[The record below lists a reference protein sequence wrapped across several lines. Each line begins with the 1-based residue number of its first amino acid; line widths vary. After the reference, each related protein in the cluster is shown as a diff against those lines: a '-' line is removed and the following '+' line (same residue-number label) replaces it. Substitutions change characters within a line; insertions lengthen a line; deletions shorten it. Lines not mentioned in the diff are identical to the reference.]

1 MVKPYIDDINR
12 YLESS
17 KIIDYDNDNIRR
29 VADRLYDKSASETD
43 FVRNAYEYV
52 RDKFPHS
59 ADAGK
64 DELLCAAS
72 EVLTAGHGICFAK
85 SHLLAAILRCKGVP
99 AGLCYQ
105 KLILDDETAPY
116 LIYHG
121 LNGVYLSEFD
131 RWIRLDA
138 RGNRADVNAQFSVEE
153 EKLAFS
159 VREEYNEID
168 IETVF
173 SEPDKEI
180 IKVFE
185 RCGTRTELWANLP
198 SRLAYTGDL

>member
-1 MVKPYIDDINR
+1 MVEPYVDDIDR
-12 YLESS
+12 YLEAS
-17 KIIDYDNDNIRR
+17 KIIDYNNDNIRR
-29 VADRLYDKSASETD
+29 VADGLYDKSASETD

-52 RDKFPHS
+52 RDEFPHS

-64 DELLCAAS
+64 DELLCTAS
-72 EVLTAGHGICFAK
+72 EVLAAGHGICFAK
-85 SHLLAAILRCKGVP
+85 SHFLAAILRYKGIP